1 MIRSVAGIGDSCLWN
16 LIIPFGY
23 SKSCDQFQFTRKLKF
38 QRRMNY
44 AKNNKFIGLDYVWG
58 PKKE

>member
-1 MIRSVAGIGDSCLWN
+1 MSRSVAGIGDSCLWN
-16 LIIPFGY
+16 LIILVGY

-38 QRRMNY
+38 QRTMNY
-44 AKNNKFIGLDYVWG
+44 AKNNFIGLDYVWG